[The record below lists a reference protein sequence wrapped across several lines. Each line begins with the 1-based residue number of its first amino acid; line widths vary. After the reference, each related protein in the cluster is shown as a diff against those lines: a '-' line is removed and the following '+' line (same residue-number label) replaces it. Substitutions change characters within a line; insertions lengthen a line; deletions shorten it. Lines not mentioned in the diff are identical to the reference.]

1 MQKEGAVSVMEI
13 RQLKADEFEE
23 RMALSQFAFQ
33 FQLTPERM
41 EAQRR
46 TYRAEHDWGAF
57 DEQGALLSALIIIP
71 FESWIQG
78 KKFAMGGIAGVAT
91 WPEARRQGCVS
102 KLLVHSL
109 ETMRKNGQT
118 FSMLHP
124 FAFSFYRKYG
134 WEMTVERK
142 KYTIEAS
149 QLPPRLETTGRVKRI
164 SKPDLALLDEIYS
177 TYASRYSGTLV
188 RTPEWWE
195 TKIVSKDGTVAVYYN
210 DADEPEGYVFYQV
223 ANRTLTVHD
232 WVSISETSRKALWSF
247 IGNHDSMI
255 DQVTVVVPVDDSLP
269 FLLADPRVKQEVIP
283 YFMSR
288 IVDAEA
294 FVGLYPWAAGDREE
308 SVILSLTDSHARWN
322 NDVYHLTWSVEGS
335 ARVERLEEEAA
346 SREGVISCDIQAL
359 TAMLTGNRK
368 PSFLRQVGRISGTAE
383 NVERLERRIPE
394 RMTYLMDFF

>member
-1 MQKEGAVSVMEI
+1 MEI
-13 RQLKADEFEE
+13 RQLRADEFEE

-33 FQLTPERM
+33 IQLTPERM
-41 EAQRR
+41 EVQRT

-57 DEQGALLSALIIIP
+57 DEQGVLLSALIIIP

-109 ETMRKNGQT
+109 ETMRKNGQSI
-118 FSMLHP
+118 SMLHP
-124 FAFSFYRKYG
+124 FSFSFYRKYG

-142 KYTIEAS
+142 KYTIETR
-149 QLPPRLETTGRVKRI
+149 QLPPRLETPGRVKRI
-164 SKPDLALLDEIYS
+164 SKQDIAQLDGIYS
-177 TYASRYSGTLV
+177 SCASRYSGTLV
-188 RTPEWWE
+188 RTSEWWE
-195 TKIVSKDGTVAVYYN
+195 TKMIPKEGTVAVYYN
-210 DADEPEGYVFYQV
+210 DADEPEGYVFYQI

-232 WVSISETSRKALWSF
+232 WVSNSETSRKALWSF

-255 DQVTVVVPVDDSLP
+255 DQVTVIVPVDDPLP

-294 FVGLYPWAAGDREE
+294 FLEQYPWAAGVREE
-308 SVILSLTDSHARWN
+308 SVILTLTDSHAKWN
-322 NDVYHLTWSVEGS
+322 NGVYRLTWSVEGS
-335 ARVERLEEEAA
+335 ARVERLEGDSV

-368 PSFLRQVGRISGTAE
+368 PSFLCEVGRISGSAE

-394 RMTYLMDFF
+394 RTTYLMDFF